1 MKILPSHKISGQLLD
16 VILEAQKELVLVSP
30 YVDLSYSKQVSSALI
45 AARNRGVSIAFYI
58 RHESSN
64 LKSKEQ
70 VENIGIIPRLVPNLH
85 AKLYFNETTGIIA
98 SLNLLS
104 SSIGNSIE
112 IGGQLE
118 TPEELAQLRQFVAQF
133 ITPHEVGISTPQE
146 KAKSTEPP
154 AAPSALSWEE
164 RKFQEREFGAILADY
179 LSANVDQNSYVEGN
193 QVGVTIRAVGNTFS
207 VKIESSLFTSIQLA
221 IQGIVS
227 SKEADRFAAS
237 SSKYYKLKDYSYLIQ
252 RGGRGVYDQVRAVRK
267 VNLSAKSFD
276 KLTFDEKKQMLT
288 EISDFLL
295 ATQAFKADYRN

>member
-30 YVDLSYSKQVSSALI
+30 YVDLSYSKQVSSALV
-45 AARNRGVSIAFYI
+45 AARNRGVNIAFYI

-70 VENIGIIPRLVPNLH
+70 VESIGITPRLIPNLH

-133 ITPHEVGISTPQE
+133 ITPHEVDAPIPLN
-146 KAKSTEPP
+146 KAKSIESPV
-154 AAPSALSWEE
+154 APSALSWEE
-164 RKFQEREFGAILADY
+164 KKFQEKEFGAILADY
-179 LSANVDQNSYVEGN
+179 LRANIDRNSYVEGN
-193 QVGVTIRAVGNTFS
+193 DVGMTIRAVGNTFS
-207 VKIESSLFTSIQLA
+207 IEIESMFTSIQLA

-227 SKEADRFAAS
+227 SSEADRFAAK
-237 SSKYYKLKDYSYLIQ
+237 SSKHYKLKDYSYLIQ

-267 VNLSAKSFD
+267 VKLSAKVFN
-276 KLTFDEKKQMLT
+276 KLTFAEKKQMLT

>member
-30 YVDLSYSKQVSSALI
+30 YVDLSYSKQVSSALV
-45 AARNRGVSIAFYI
+45 AARNRGVNIAFYI

-70 VENIGIIPRLVPNLH
+70 VESIGIIPRLVPNLH

-133 ITPHEVGISTPQE
+133 ITPHEVGAVPPQ
-146 KAKSTEPP
+146 PQP
-154 AAPSALSWEE
+154 AALANPPQLNKEE
-164 RKFQEREFGAILADY
+164 KHFQQVEFGQILFDY
-179 LSANVDQNSYVEGN
+179 IVEKVDRRSQIDGN
-193 QVGVTIRAVGNTFS
+193 HSSMTIRAVGNTFT
-207 VKIESSLFTSIQLA
+207 VAIEGNYNSPQLA
-221 IQGIVS
+221 MYGIVS
-227 SKEADRFAAS
+227 SSEADRFFTTSA
-237 SSKYYKLKDYSYLIQ
+237 KHYKSNEYRHFIQ
-252 RGGRGVYDQVRAVRK
+252 RGGRGVYDQVRAARK
-267 VNLSAKSFD
+267 ANLSAKSFNQ
-276 KLTFDEKKQMLT
+276 LTFSEKKQLLS
-288 EISDFLL
+288 EIAEFLL
-295 ATQAFKADYRN
+295 ATQSFKADYRN